1 MSAWDPITLEV
12 FRNLFYSVAE
22 EMGVTL
28 CRTSFSPNIKE
39 RRDYSCAIFDG
50 EGRMVAQGE
59 HMPVHLGSM
68 PLSVEAA
75 IEHTEMGPGDMVA
88 VNDPF
93 RGGTHLPDITLVQ
106 PVFLEG
112 RAKASYY
119 VANRA
124 HHSDVGGITPGSMP
138 LSNSIFQE
146 GIRIPPV
153 HLVRGGDVVRD
164 VLQLILTNVRT
175 PREREGDLTA
185 QIASNRTG
193 ERRLVGLSDKYGVDT
208 VTRYMGWL
216 QDYAERMTREAIQR
230 IPDGSYR
237 FEDCMDD
244 DGLGTGPLPIVVEI
258 TIDGDA
264 ARIDFAGTHE
274 QVRGSVNAIYAITL
288 SAVMYC
294 FRVIVP
300 FAVPSNAGTIRP
312 LEVIAPEGTIVN
324 ALPPSAVAGGNV
336 ETSQRIVDVVLGALA
351 QAIPDVIP
359 AASYGTM
366 TNLTIGG
373 VDPRTGEPFAYYE
386 TTAGGMGARP
396 TAEGLHATH
405 CHMTNSLNTPIEA
418 LEHAYP
424 YYVREYAIRRGSGGG
439 GRFKGGDA
447 ICREIEL
454 RCAGEITIL
463 SDRRVHQPYGL
474 RGGEPGAR
482 GRNVLRTPREDGS
495 RTEQEVPGKVSVQ
508 VEAGTSIRIET
519 PGGGGWG
526 EPSDGTSG
534 GRSGPDSVAET
545 RTIGPN
551 AGEQVVAA
559 KLRNLM
565 DTKPGRSKISTVA
578 AVEPSTRGI

>member
-1 MSAWDPITLEV
+1 MSRGAGAAGSSGWDPVTLEV

-68 PLSVEAA
+68 PMSVAAA
-75 IEHTEMGPGDMVA
+75 IESVNMEPGDVVA

-106 PVFLEG
+106 PVHVDGLE
-112 RAKASYY
+112 APAFY

-138 LSNSIFQE
+138 LSRSIFQE

-153 HLVRGGDVVRD
+153 RIVRRGQVVDDLMQLV
-164 VLQLILTNVRT
+164 LANVRT
-175 PREREGDLTA
+175 PVEREGDLTA

-193 ERRLVGLSDKYGVDT
+193 ERRLLAIAAKYGLPV
-208 VTRYMGWL
+208 VVAYMKHL
-216 QDYAERMTREAIQR
+216 QSYAERMTRDAIR
-230 IPDGSYR
+230 AIPDGEYR

-244 DGLGTGPLPIVVEI
+244 DGQGNGPLPIVVTL
-258 TIDGDA
+258 TIDGDC
-264 ARIDFAGTHE
+264 ARIDFTGTCD
-274 QVRGSVNAIYAITL
+274 QVPGSVNANHAITL

-300 FAVPSNAGTIRP
+300 FPIPSNFGTIQP
-312 LEVIAPEGTIVN
+312 LELIAPEGTLVN
-324 ALPPSAVAGGNV
+324 AQFPAAVAGGNV

-351 QAIPDVIP
+351 QALPGRIP

-366 TNLTIGG
+366 SNLTLGG
-373 VDPRTGEPFAYYE
+373 PDPRTGREYAYYE
-386 TTAGGMGARP
+386 TIAGGMGARP
-396 TAEGLHATH
+396 EADGLDATH

-424 YYVREYAIRRGSGGG
+424 FRVRRYAVRRGSGGT
-439 GRFKGGDA
+439 GRFRGGDG
-447 ICREIEL
+447 IQREVEVL
-454 RCAGEITIL
+454 APAEITIL
-463 SDRRVHQPYGL
+463 SDRRVSSPYGL
-474 RGGEPGAR
+474 EGGEPGDP
-482 GRNVLRTPREDGS
+482 GRNTLIDASGEARELG
-495 RTEQEVPGKVSVQ
+495 GKASVTT
-508 VEAGTSIRIET
+508 EAGSIICIHT
-519 PGGGGWG
+519 PGGGGYG
-526 EPSDGTSG
+526 APAGTP
-534 GRSGPDSVAET
+534 GPVAK
-545 RTIGPN
+545 G
-551 AGEQVVAA
+551 
-559 KLRNLM
+559 
-565 DTKPGRSKISTVA
+565 
-578 AVEPSTRGI
+578 